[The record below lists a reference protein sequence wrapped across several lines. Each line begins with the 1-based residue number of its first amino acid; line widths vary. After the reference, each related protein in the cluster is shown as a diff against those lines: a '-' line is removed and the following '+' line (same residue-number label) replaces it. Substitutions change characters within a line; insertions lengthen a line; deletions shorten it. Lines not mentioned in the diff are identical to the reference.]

1 MQSWIMSA
9 GEAEETGSQV
19 QDQHGRL
26 SQQRNK
32 DEAKEEGRGKTFA
45 LRSS

>member
-9 GEAEETGSQV
+9 VEAEATGSQV
-19 QDQHGRL
+19 QDQHRRL

-32 DEAKEEGRGKTFA
+32 DEAKEEGREKTFA